1 MRILLIGPPGVG
13 KGTQAAKLQKRT
25 GAVPLASGDIFRA
38 ELKNETELGKLAKS
52 YIDRGEL
59 VPDEVTIRMMAE
71 RLRSDKIR
79 ECGFILDGFPRTVAQ
94 AEALDRLLDEMDL
107 PLRVIVALDVP
118 DDIVVDRIGGRRTCP
133 SCGEIFHIA
142 NKPPRVENVCDKC
155 GSGLVVRTDDRPET
169 IRERLRVFHENTEP
183 VELYYQNKGLLRRID
198 GTASPDEVYQ
208 SILDA
213 LSG

>member
-1 MRILLIGPPGVG
+1 ML
-13 KGTQAAKLQKRT
+13 QAQS

-38 ELKNETELGKLAKS
+38 ELKNETSLGVLAKS
-52 YIDRGEL
+52 FIDRGEL
-59 VPDEVTIRMMAE
+59 VPDEVTIGMMAD
-71 RLRSDKIR
+71 RLRNDKVR

-94 AEALDRLLDEMDL
+94 AEALDDLLLEMNL
-107 PLRVIVALDVP
+107 PLNVVVALDVP

-133 SCGEIFHIA
+133 NCREIFHITNRPPQTA
-142 NKPPRVENVCDKC
+142 NACDRC

-169 IRERLRVFHENTEP
+169 IRERLRIFHESTEP
-183 VELYYQNKGLLRRID
+183 VEAYYENKGLLRRID
-198 GTASPDEVYQ
+198 GTASPDSVYQ